1 MKNAKCKVQ
10 NGDPHAVLAFCI
22 LHFAFCILHFSR
34 RPPLATRHTPPAAR
48 RGSTYL
54 IVLAT
59 ASIVATMGLGAL
71 LAVRAQARAVNVTG
85 DAAEARQYALSAI
98 EIGRL
103 WIAQDPN
110 WRTNRT
116 FGTWANQQAIGS
128 GTFTL
133 AVSDPRPTTDPWYG
147 NLAYRPHDPVVLK
160 ATGVKGQA
168 RQVIQVTLSANP
180 VPLPALQYALATG
193 GQLHVKP
200 GYQLATNLATVSTNG
215 DLKNHGTIAGNVEA
229 ASASQVGTISG
240 TLTLNAPPKAF
251 PSHSVVDLYTNLGTL
266 IAPGNTIDKQLLS
279 PGQNPWGATN
289 PEGVYVIRTNS
300 DLTISNSRI
309 YGTLVVLCSGHKVTM
324 QNQVLFQPVRADYPT
339 LIVDG
344 NAVFQYSS
352 QGTVLSE
359 ATTGVNFNPP
369 GTPYNGQSD
378 SDLSDTYPSE
388 IQGLVHVTGT
398 VQLNNTALI
407 RGLLLCQSTLASD
420 AVVCQDS
427 QVIYTPSLYTF
438 PPQGYTTAVNMILQS
453 GSLQQV
459 VN

>member
-1 MKNAKCKVQ
+1 
-10 NGDPHAVLAFCI
+10 LAI
-22 LHFAFCILHFSR
+22 
-34 RPPLATRHTPPAAR
+34 
-48 RGSTYL
+48 
-54 IVLAT
+54 
-59 ASIVATMGLGAL
+59 
-71 LAVRAQARAVNVTG
+71 RAQARAANGMG

-98 EIGRL
+98 ELGRL

-116 FGTWANQQAIGS
+116 CGVWASQQPIGS

-133 AVSDPRPTTDPWYG
+133 AVSDPVDG
-147 NLAYRPHDPVVLK
+147 NLANRPHDPVVFT

-168 RQVIQVTLSANP
+168 RQVIQVTLAANP
-180 VPLPALQYALATG
+180 VPLPALQYALVTG
-193 GQLHVKP
+193 GQLHVH
-200 GYQLATNLATVSTNG
+200 GSNQLATNLATVSSNG
-215 DLKNHGTIAGNVEA
+215 SLKNRGTIVGNVEA

-240 TLTLNAPPKAF
+240 TLTLNAPAKAL

-266 IAPGNTIDKQLLS
+266 IAPGNQINKQLLS

-289 PEGVYVIRTNS
+289 PEGVYVIRTSS
-300 DLTISNSRI
+300 DLTISNTRI
-309 YGTLVVLCSGHKVTM
+309 YGTLVVLCPGHTVTV

-352 QGTVLSE
+352 QGAVLSE

-369 GTPYNGQSD
+369 GAPYNGQSD

-398 VQLNNTALI
+398 AQLNNTALI
-407 RGLLLCQSTLASD
+407 RGLLLCQSAQTSD
-420 AVVCQDS
+420 AVVCWNS
-427 QVIYTPSLYTF
+427 QIIYTPSLYTF
-438 PPQGYTTAVNMILQS
+438 PPQGYTTAVNMIPQS